1 MAFNSKDRNKRN
13 KERIYNALENVKP
26 GKRREYTSQNI
37 KVTTEPFQN
46 KGQKVYKTTT
56 TAERVSDQWEAKI
69 SIDQALQPSNKDTW
83 EALKERS
90 NLKRG

>member
-1 MAFNSKDRNKRN
+1 MAFNSNDRNKRN
-13 KERIYNALENVKP
+13 SERIYNALENVKP
-26 GKRREYTSQNI
+26 GKRREYTSQGL
-37 KVTTEPFQN
+37 KVISEPFLN

-83 EALKERS
+83 EALKQRS